1 MCMHMHMHMHR
12 HMHMYVHV
20 HVSHSKVWT
29 THTRGGEMG
38 VVMGR
43 DGRCDRSAFAHWA
56 GERAGGVEGGRG
68 VGGVLPR
75 GEDARRKVAVSEGAV
90 VEGAAR

>member
-1 MCMHMHMHMHR
+1 
-12 HMHMYVHV
+12 
-20 HVSHSKVWT
+20 
-29 THTRGGEMG
+29 MG

-56 GERAGGVEGGRG
+56 GERAGGVEGERG

-90 VEGAAR
+90 VEVRQGRASLVKCGYRDFQRSQRKQLARDSEFRVPTT